1 MDNIRI
7 CKICGIGSDV
17 NKFKMKN
24 NKIYAKQCL
33 KCISKKNNEKMRNK
47 ESGNYYS
54 EYYKKN
60 IEKFKINDK
69 IRYDKNKEI
78 KKLKEAEEK
87 AKLEALEEKD
97 EKEQIVNEQIV

>member
-1 MDNIRI
+1 MENIRL
-7 CKICGIGSDV
+7 CKVCGVGSNI
-17 NKFKMKN
+17 NKFQIKN
-24 NKIYAKQCL
+24 NKITTKTCL
-33 KCISKKNNEKMRNK
+33 KCISKKNNEKLRSK

-54 EYYKKN
+54 DYYKKN

-87 AKLEALEEKD
+87 TKLEAL
-97 EKEQIVNEQIV
+97 KEQIV

>member
-1 MDNIRI
+1 MENIRL
-7 CKICGIGSDV
+7 CKVCGVGSDI

-33 KCISKKNNEKMRNK
+33 KCISKKNNERMRSK

-60 IEKFKINDK
+60 IGKFKINDK

-87 AKLEALEEKD
+87 AKLEALN
-97 EKEQIVNEQIV
+97 EQIDNEQNDNEQIV